1 MATSPSSLPFFR
13 WLLRANHTSQRGF
26 TLIELLVAMIIGSLI
41 MGSLLFLVVELMQA
55 NRREE
60 VLTQTQQ
67 DMQRA
72 INYITS
78 DVREAVFV
86 YPNPA
91 AIVEP
96 TVGTTVGTDTL
107 LDELGITVN
116 AAGVVTAPAALAGST
131 PIMAFWRLD
140 PVPADSNL
148 WNRVCSTAFTGNQIN
163 ECNTLKLRQSFYT
176 LVLYFQRPNQPNELW
191 GGPSRILRYSLPKYG
206 TADIATL
213 TQRRGYSD
221 PTVCN
226 SFATWSAPPGRI
238 AAQPCDAGNVG
249 APAADIAVLTD
260 YVSLDVIS
268 PAPACGTGG
277 TTTPATNARGFAACV
292 NSGAAGD
299 LGEGAGVNQTMR
311 IFLQGNATQGRPGLV
326 NTFNEAGRL
335 PVLEAEVLIRGV
347 LNKQPG
353 IVPQ

>member
-1 MATSPSSLPFFR
+1 MATSPSSLPLFR
-13 WLLRANHTSQRGF
+13 WLMRAKPASQSGF
-26 TLIELLVAMIIGSLI
+26 TLIELLVAIVIGSLI

-78 DVREAVFV
+78 DVREAVYV
-86 YPNPA
+86 YSTPG

-96 TVGTTVGTDTL
+96 TVGTTPGTDTL
-107 LDELGITVN
+107 LQELGITVN
-116 AAGVVTAPAALAGST
+116 AAGTVTAPADLAGST
-131 PIMAFWRLD
+131 PILAFWRLD
-140 PVPADSNL
+140 PVPADNNL
-148 WNRVCSTAFTGNQIN
+148 WTRVCSTAFTGNRIN

-191 GGPSRILRYSLPKYG
+191 GGPSRILRYSLPKYR
-206 TADIATL
+206 DISAL

-226 SFATWSAPPGRI
+226 SFPTWSAPPGRI
-238 AAQPCDAGNVG
+238 AAQPCDAGNAG
-249 APAADIAVLTD
+249 APEPDIVVLTD
-260 YVSLDVIS
+260 YVSLDAIN
-268 PAPACGTGG
+268 PAPVCPG
-277 TTTPATNARGFAACV
+277 TTTPAASPQGFAACV
-292 NSGAAGD
+292 TSGAAGEV
-299 LGEGAGVNQTMR
+299 GEGSGINQTLR

-326 NTFNEAGRL
+326 STFSEAGRL
-335 PVLEAEVLIRGV
+335 PVLESEVLVRGV